1 MMKTYLKTIF
11 LSAAALLLATAVH
24 AYDFTVVNEDGWK
37 IYYNI
42 IDNREMTCEV
52 SGCSGGGGTHGTVLN
67 IPEKVNYSSLTF
79 TVTKI
84 KSVRNLWMESITIPN
99 SITSI
104 APTAFMGSEKL
115 QRVKL
120 PDFLT
125 NIEDSVF
132 SECSALT
139 SVEIPTTVHTIGK
152 RAFYNC
158 QSLSSVVIPNTVTT
172 IGEAAFW
179 GCLSLTSVEIPNSV
193 TTLQNNAFSYCQY
206 LTSVKL
212 SNAITSISVGLFESC
227 SKLTSI
233 EIPNS
238 VTSIGQYAFE
248 GCFALTSVKIS
259 ESVTSIGNNAFQG
272 CFTLTSVKIPES
284 VTSIGS
290 YAFSCCE
297 ELTSIDIPNSVTML
311 GSYAF
316 EHCYAL
322 SSVHLS
328 NSLSSIGTST
338 FSWCI
343 RLKSVEIPSSV
354 TSIGDNAFYYCA
366 LVSSIV
372 IPNSVTEIGN
382 NAFFH
387 CEDLPSVRLPNSL
400 KTIKRGAFSNCYGLT
415 TVEIPD
421 SVTSIESSAFEGC
434 KSLKSVTLGSSIE
447 SIGEQAFASCNALEK
462 VDTRIETP
470 FKINENV
477 FPTRVK
483 MVAIL
488 HVPKGRKA
496 VYRATAGWSDFVIV
510 EEDGLYFH
518 LTMPSDE
525 NFLAFCHDEPLD
537 FSIVSG
543 LKAYIAG
550 GIDSSNGEVMM
561 MSVEKVPAGTGVILQ
576 GTAGSSYDILVE
588 KTSFV
593 YFNLLKGTLSQTT
606 ISDGYVLRGD
616 RFEQVSTPTTVAAN
630 SAYLVLPASVQGAQ
644 TLALRLKNGVTDDID
659 AVVTDVAGGNDH
671 WYTLQGARLN
681 GTPTTPGIYIR
692 NGRKVWVK

>member
-1 MMKTYLKTIF
+1 MKTILRKIF
-11 LSAAALLLATAVH
+11 LLAVALLLATAVH
-24 AYDFTVVNEDGWK
+24 AYDFTVVNEDGWN

-42 IDNREMTCEV
+42 IDNQKMTCEV

-79 TVTKI
+79 TVTRI
-84 KSVRNLWMESITIPN
+84 KSSRNYSMESVTIPN
-99 SITSI
+99 SVTSI
-104 APTAFMGSEKL
+104 APTAFMGCEKL
-115 QRVKL
+115 QQVKL

-125 NIEDSVF
+125 SIEDSVF

-139 SVEIPTTVHTIGK
+139 SVEIPTTVRTIGK

-447 SIGEQAFASCNALEK
+447 SIGELAFASCNALEK

-510 EEDGLYFH
+510 EDDGTYFH
-518 LTMPSDE
+518 LTMPSGE

-537 FSIVSG
+537 FSTVSG

-550 GIDSSNGEVMM
+550 GFDPSTNEILLV
-561 MSVEKVPAGTGVILQ
+561 SVNEVPAGTGVILE
-576 GTAGSSYDILVE
+576 GVAGKTYDVLVSE
-588 KTSFV
+588 TSFV
-593 YFNLLKGTLSQTT
+593 YSNLLRGSLSQTT
-606 ISDGYVLRGD
+606 VSEGYVLRD
-616 RFEQVSTPTTVAAN
+616 DHFERVEPNTIIAAN
-630 SAYLVLPASVQGAQ
+630 SAYLTLPASAQGPS
-644 TLALRLKNGVTDDID
+644 TLSLKCMDGVTDDID
-659 AVVTDVAGGNDH
+659 AVVTDVTGGNGH
-671 WYTLQGARLN
+671 WYTLQGMRLD
-681 GTPTTPGIYIR
+681 GSPSTPGIYIR
-692 NGRKVWVK
+692 NGRKVMVR

>member
-1 MMKTYLKTIF
+1 
-11 LSAAALLLATAVH
+11 
-24 AYDFTVVNEDGWK
+24 
-37 IYYNI
+37 
-42 IDNREMTCEV
+42 
-52 SGCSGGGGTHGTVLN
+52 
-67 IPEKVNYSSLTF
+67 
-79 TVTKI
+79 
-84 KSVRNLWMESITIPN
+84 
-99 SITSI
+99 
-104 APTAFMGSEKL
+104 
-115 QRVKL
+115 
-120 PDFLT
+120 
-125 NIEDSVF
+125 
-132 SECSALT
+132 
-139 SVEIPTTVHTIGK
+139 
-152 RAFYNC
+152 
-158 QSLSSVVIPNTVTT
+158 
-172 IGEAAFW
+172 
-179 GCLSLTSVEIPNSV
+179 
-193 TTLQNNAFSYCQY
+193 
-206 LTSVKL
+206 
-212 SNAITSISVGLFESC
+212 
-227 SKLTSI
+227 
-233 EIPNS
+233 
-238 VTSIGQYAFE
+238 
-248 GCFALTSVKIS
+248 
-259 ESVTSIGNNAFQG
+259 
-272 CFTLTSVKIPES
+272 
-284 VTSIGS
+284 
-290 YAFSCCE
+290 
-297 ELTSIDIPNSVTML
+297 
-311 GSYAF
+311 
-316 EHCYAL
+316 
-322 SSVHLS
+322 
-328 NSLSSIGTST
+328 
-338 FSWCI
+338 
-343 RLKSVEIPSSV
+343 VEIPSSV

-447 SIGEQAFASCNALEK
+447 SIGELAFASCNALEK

-496 VYRATAGWSDFVIV
+496 VYRTTEGWSDFVNV

-644 TLALRLKNGVTDDID
+644 TLTLRLKNGVTDDID

>member
-1 MMKTYLKTIF
+1 MKTILRKIF
-11 LSAAALLLATAVH
+11 LLAVALLLATAVH
-24 AYDFTVVNEDGWK
+24 AYDFTVVNEDGWN

-42 IDNREMTCEV
+42 IDNQKMTCEV

-79 TVTKI
+79 TVTRI
-84 KSVRNLWMESITIPN
+84 KSSRNYSMESVTIPN
-99 SITSI
+99 SVTSI
-104 APTAFMGSEKL
+104 APTAFMGCEKL
-115 QRVKL
+115 QQVKL

-125 NIEDSVF
+125 SIEDSVF

-139 SVEIPTTVHTIGK
+139 SVEIPTTVRTIGK

-447 SIGEQAFASCNALEK
+447 SIGELAFASCNALEK

-510 EEDGLYFH
+510 EDDGTYFH
-518 LTMPSDE
+518 LTMPSGE

-537 FSIVSG
+537 FSTVSG

-550 GIDSSNGEVMM
+550 GFDPSTNEILLV
-561 MSVEKVPAGTGVILQ
+561 SVNEVPAGTGVILEGVEGKTYQ
-576 GTAGSSYDILVE
+576 VLVNQ
-588 KTSFV
+588 TSFV
-593 YFNLLKGTLSQTT
+593 YSNLLRGTLSST
-606 ISDGYVLRGD
+606 IVSEGYVLRGD
-616 RFEQVSTPTTVAAN
+616 HFERVEPNTTVAAN
-630 SAYLVLPASVQGAQ
+630 SAYLTLPASVQGPS
-644 TLALRLKNGVTDDID
+644 TLSLKCMDGVTDGIDTVLTDI
-659 AVVTDVAGGNDH
+659 TSRNGH
-671 WYTLQGARLN
+671 WYTLQGMRLDSN
-681 GTPTTPGIYIR
+681 PSTPGIYIR
-692 NGRKVWVK
+692 NGRKVMVR